1 MMINKDLIVALDVP
15 NKNELINTLNRLP
28 DIINWYKVGL
38 ELFVSEGPEIL
49 KILKSFDKQ
58 IFLDLKLHDI
68 PQTVENAIKVA
79 CEYDVDMMT
88 VHGLGGKR
96 MLEAAAN
103 AASNFKN
110 PPKLVAVTTLTSLED
125 KDLNDI
131 GISKD
136 ISSQA
141 LSLGS
146 LAISSGIDGLVT
158 SAFEAKVLR
167 DEFPSSLLIT
177 PGIRLKDDNVN
188 DQKRVATP
196 DFALTQGATHL
207 VVGRS
212 ILKSNNPLFVV
223 EKIMA
228 DIKKDKLNG

>member
-1 MMINKDLIVALDVP
+1 
-15 NKNELINTLNRLP
+15 
-28 DIINWYKVGL
+28 
-38 ELFVSEGPEIL
+38 
-49 KILKSFDKQ
+49 
-58 IFLDLKLHDI
+58 
-68 PQTVENAIKVA
+68 
-79 CEYDVDMMT
+79 
-88 VHGLGGKR
+88 

-110 PPKLVAVTTLTSLED
+110 PPKLVAVTTLTSLGDE
-125 KDLNDI
+125 DLNDI

-196 DFALTQGATHL
+196 DFALRQGATHL

-212 ILKSNNPLFVV
+212 ILNQMIHYL
-223 EKIMA
+223 
-228 DIKKDKLNG
+228 

>member
-1 MMINKDLIVALDVP
+1 MINKDLIVALDVP
-15 NKNELINTLNRLP
+15 NKKELINTLNRLP

-38 ELFVSEGPEIL
+38 ELFIAEGPEIL
-49 KILKSFDKQ
+49 KILKSFGKQ

-79 CEYDVDMMT
+79 CQYDVDMMT
-88 VHGLGGKR
+88 VHGLGGKK
-96 MLEAAAN
+96 MLEAAVN
-103 AASNFKN
+103 AASNYKN
-110 PPKLVAVTTLTSLED
+110 PPKLVAVTTLTSLGDE
-125 KDLNDI
+125 DLNDI

-196 DFALTQGATHL
+196 DFALHQGATHL

-212 ILKSNNPLFVV
+212 ILKSNDPLFVV
-223 EKIMA
+223 ERIMA